1 VIAGHI
7 PMAYLSIS
15 NALAVEGDKRIKI
28 LAVLEPERFSRRPQI
43 PSMSEALPG
52 FRKPSSWFGFF
63 GPAGMPAPI
72 VARLNGEIGKA
83 LAGADVREKLDAN
96 GMALLGGTPED
107 FAALIADGMT
117 RYGAIIK
124 AAGVK
129 AE

>member
-1 VIAGHI
+1 
-7 PMAYLSIS
+7 MAYLSIS

-28 LAVLEPERFSRRPQI
+28 LAVLEPARFSRRQQI
-43 PSMSEALPG
+43 PSMSEALPS

-63 GPAGMPAPI
+63 GPAGVPAAI

-83 LAGADVREKLDAN
+83 LAGADVRQKLDAN